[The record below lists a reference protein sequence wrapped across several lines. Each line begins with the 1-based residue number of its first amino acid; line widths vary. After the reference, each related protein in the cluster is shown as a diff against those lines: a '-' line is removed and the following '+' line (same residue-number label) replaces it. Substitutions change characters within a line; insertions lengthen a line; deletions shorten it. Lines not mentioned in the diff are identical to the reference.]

1 MTKRKGRIKG
11 SKNGVHAIKRSREE
25 AEKLFLDNMKL
36 VPYIANRMDI
46 KVTDDVIQDGYI
58 GLWKAA
64 LWYDDSRSQKF
75 ATYAV
80 PAIRN
85 SIILAWRRAS
95 VSVQA
100 DCSLNQAVLY
110 DKDDDEPRRELQE
123 IIPDEKAEVPMRDVE
138 FEIYLDSILTETEK
152 RAASMRTDGCTY
164 QKIGDAF
171 GYTDMWAIYRV
182 RDAKKK
188 LKAEYAERKI
198 NLGKT

>member
-1 MTKRKGRIKG
+1 M
-11 SKNGVHAIKRSREE
+11 
-25 AEKLFLDNMKL
+25 
-36 VPYIANRMDI
+36 
-46 KVTDDVIQDGYI
+46 
-58 GLWKAA
+58 
-64 LWYDDSRSQKF
+64 
-75 ATYAV
+75 
-80 PAIRN
+80 
-85 SIILAWRRAS
+85 
-95 VSVQA
+95 VSVKA

-152 RAASMRTDGCTY
+152 RASSMRTEGCTY